1 MVEAVINQQRRDFM
15 SVEEKID
22 IDIFKVVFRA
32 IAESDSL
39 EIMTNHLTQ
48 LLVAA
53 LDIKGCTLFALN
65 QESEELEV
73 LASFGL
79 SMKYLH
85 KGPLLTGKSIG
96 ATLKKKPIVI
106 RDVNKTDL
114 LQYPDDAKNE
124 GIGAII
130 SIPIIFN
137 SNAIGALRLYHH
149 DAWEIS
155 EKDIDSLLVLAEN
168 IGLAMTYTR
177 LLNAIQ
183 TIRYTVDDMQ
193 SIGLEPS

>member
-1 MVEAVINQQRRDFM
+1 M

-32 IAESDSL
+32 IAESDNL

-53 LDIKGCTLFALN
+53 LEIKGCTLFALN

-96 ATLKKKPIVI
+96 ATLKKKTIVI

-130 SIPIIFN
+130 SVPIIFN
-137 SNAIGALRLYHH
+137 RYAIGALRLYHH

-155 EKDIDSLLVLAEN
+155 DKDIDSLLVLAEN

-177 LLNAIQ
+177 LLNAIH

>member
-1 MVEAVINQQRRDFM
+1 M

-32 IAESDSL
+32 IAESDNL

-124 GIGAII
+124 GVGAII
-130 SIPIIFN
+130 SVPIIFN

-155 EKDIDSLLVLAEN
+155 DKDIDSLLVLAEN

-193 SIGLEPS
+193 SVGMELS

>member
-1 MVEAVINQQRRDFM
+1 M

-32 IAESDSL
+32 IAESDNL
-39 EIMTNHLTQ
+39 EIMANHLTQ

-53 LDIKGCTLFALN
+53 LEIKGCSLFALN
-65 QESEELEV
+65 SESQELEV

-79 SMKYLH
+79 SMKYLN
-85 KGPLLTGKSIG
+85 KGPLLTAKSIG
-96 ATLKKKPIVI
+96 ATVEKKPIVI
-106 RDVNKTDL
+106 RDINKTKL

-130 SIPIIFN
+130 SVPIIFKN
-137 SNAIGALRLYHH
+137 NAIGALRLYHQ

-177 LLNAIQ
+177 LLNAVQ
-183 TIRYTVDDMQ
+183 TIRYTVNDIQ